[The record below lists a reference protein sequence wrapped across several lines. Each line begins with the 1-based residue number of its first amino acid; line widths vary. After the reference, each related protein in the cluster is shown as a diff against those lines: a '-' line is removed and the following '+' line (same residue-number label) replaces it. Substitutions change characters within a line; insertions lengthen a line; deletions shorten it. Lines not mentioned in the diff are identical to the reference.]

1 MRNIVAVAPPALDNR
16 YVTSKKKEIVKLNQR
31 TEIEECKR
39 NILCSLDSCH
49 KDCQQNTNNR
59 KCKHDASKYD
69 GQFTFGGTCVECMAH
84 NQCPGQETSCDFTTN
99 TCTTAGK
106 PKLRAYTT
114 SKDADTSI
122 FKPLERIGD
131 AIAAVQTSGASV
143 AEIFANTR

>member
-106 PKLRAYTT
+106 PNLREYTT
-114 SKDADTSI
+114 SKDAETSI